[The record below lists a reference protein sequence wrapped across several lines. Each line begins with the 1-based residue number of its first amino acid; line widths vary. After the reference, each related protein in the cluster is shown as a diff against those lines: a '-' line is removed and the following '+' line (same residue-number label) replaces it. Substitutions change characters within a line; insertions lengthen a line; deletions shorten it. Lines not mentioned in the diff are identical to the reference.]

1 MLTFCDMIN
10 ESITR
15 IQGTDMNIRRA
26 ESRDIP
32 GMIALLYQVGEVHH
46 VVRPDIFRAGALK
59 YDENALA
66 ELLSDE
72 KKPIF
77 VADDGGFVAGYCF
90 CQIRRIAGSSVLTD
104 RRELY
109 IDDLCV
115 DEGCRGQGIAQK
127 LYEHVTAFAKEQ
139 GCGYITLNVWCGND
153 SAMRF
158 YEKAGLSPRNIT
170 MEMKLC

>member
-1 MLTFCDMIN
+1 
-10 ESITR
+10 
-15 IQGTDMNIRRA
+15 MNIRRA
-26 ESRDIP
+26 ENGDIP
-32 GMIALLYQVGEVHH
+32 GMIALLHQVGDVHH
-46 VVRPDIFRAGALK
+46 RIRPDLFREGALK
-59 YDENALA
+59 YDEAAL
-66 ELLSDE
+66 ETLLRKEDM
-72 KKPIF
+72 PVF
-77 VADDGGFVAGYCF
+77 VAVKGGFVAGYCF
-90 CQIRRIAGSSVLTD
+90 CQIRKIAGSSVLTD

-127 LYEHVTAFAKEQ
+127 LYEHVTAFTKEQ